1 MFLSIGINT
10 TKVESVLID
19 DGQTIIGTAHVGL
32 PLSRPRPRP
41 GWSEQDP
48 ADWWQ
53 ATTDTLDE
61 LWSTHLEAIGASLAV
76 SRFAALARGAALIAL
91 SEGPERGD
99 LIAMGDAL
107 ARFTRIAGR
116 IIGLTPPAAD
126 PAFEPPHRRPR
137 CGATLTSTSPTTA
150 DRSNS
155 ICAQVLDLAS
165 ERAAA

>member
-1 MFLSIGINT
+1 MFLGIDIGT
-10 TKVESVLID
+10 TGVKSVLID

-32 PLSRPRPRP
+32 PLSRPRP

-48 ADWWQ
+48 ADWWK

-61 LWSTHLEAIGASLAV
+61 LWSAHLEAIGAFLAV
-76 SRFAALARGAALIAL
+76 SRFAALARGAALIAF
-91 SEGPERGD
+91 SQRPERGD
-99 LIAMGDAL
+99 LIAMGDAV

-116 IIGLTPPAAD
+116 IIGLTSPAAD

-137 CGATLTSTSPTTA
+137 CGATLTSTSSTTA